1 VARGSGL
8 DRERISRGSKG
19 GRGSGQHNDAH
30 ARTRLGVIMK
40 DNILIIHS
48 TDNVA
53 VALKTLGVGEIAVA
67 KGIEGFRALEEIPA
81 SHKIALQNISKGE
94 EIIKYGEIVAVSTRD
109 IKKGEWVHTYNLESK
124 RWKK

>member
-1 VARGSGL
+1 V
-8 DRERISRGSKG
+8 
-19 GRGSGQHNDAH
+19 
-30 ARTRLGVIMK
+30 K

-53 VALKTLGVGEIAVA
+53 VALKALGVGELAVA
-67 KGIEGFRALEEIPA
+67 KGIEGLRALEEIPA
-81 SHKIALQNISKGE
+81 SHKIALKDISKGE

-109 IKKGEWVHTYNLESK
+109 IKKGEWVHTHNLESK

>member
-1 VARGSGL
+1 M
-8 DRERISRGSKG
+8 
-19 GRGSGQHNDAH
+19 N
-30 ARTRLGVIMK
+30 

-48 TDNVA
+48 RDNVA
-53 VALKTLGVGEIAVA
+53 VALRTLGAGELAVA

-81 SHKIALQNISKGE
+81 SHKIALKDISRGE

-109 IKKGEWVHTYNLESK
+109 IKRGEWVHTHNLESK